1 MRRQATKII
10 VAAFTIG
17 LIIGLTVKNY
27 EQTKLIET
35 LTNDLRGTQEQ
46 LLISND
52 QLKQIEARNEAIKYI
67 EEAEE

>member
-1 MRRQATKII
+1 MRRRATKII
-10 VAAFTIG
+10 VAVFTIG
-17 LIIGLTVKNY
+17 LIIGLTVKIY
-27 EQTKLIET
+27 EQTELIET

>member
-1 MRRQATKII
+1 MRRRATKII